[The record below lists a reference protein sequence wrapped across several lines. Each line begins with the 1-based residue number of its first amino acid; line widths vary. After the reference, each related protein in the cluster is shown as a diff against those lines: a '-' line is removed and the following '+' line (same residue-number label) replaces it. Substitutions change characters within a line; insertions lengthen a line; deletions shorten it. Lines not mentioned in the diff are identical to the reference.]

1 MKRLLGGGSLI
12 TELEDGEEDNSVN
25 ARQWE
30 AEKGKGLVQ
39 GRHIARSRG
48 GREIMVG
55 H

>member
-12 TELEDGEEDNSVN
+12 PELEDGEEDNLMN

-30 AEKGKGLVQ
+30 AEKGKALVQ
-39 GRHIARSRG
+39 GRDIARSRG
-48 GREIMVG
+48 GREIMVR